1 MSSPIVESSQA
12 ATGTVARPVRI
23 QFTYWQGVGRRLTR
37 DPISMVCAGILVLL
51 ILAAIFAPLIAPM
64 DPYKSSILNRLKPFG
79 TPGYLLGTDEL
90 GRDMLSRL
98 IYGGRISLLMGLLP
112 ITVATFCGSILGIV
126 AGFFGGKTNMVI
138 MRITDVFFAFPSVLL
153 AVGIAGALGAG
164 PVNVLVS
171 LSLVFTPP
179 ITRVAE
185 AATIQIRNQDF
196 IEAGARYRRVRAAH
210 YRRSRPDQRNKPD
223 THLCV
228 QPDRRFHRP
237 RRRIVLP
244 GVWSCAANGRL
255 GTYVEYAASVDLPCA
270 GYLYHAWNID
280 PDRLHLFQSAERWFA
295 DVHGSETMNDEAAE
309 TAQRTE
315 FFTGQQDHGAEDR
328 RALDVQDLTKHF
340 RLRGGP
346 IGGKRAYVQAV
357 DRISFSVSRGETLGI
372 VGESGCGKSTTARLL
387 MRLIEPD
394 EGRMLLDGQ
403 AVGGAHG
410 ISIRKLRH
418 QVQMVFQDSYASLNP
433 RHTATEEVSFGLIA
447 QGVARSEAQ
456 RRANDM
462 LDLVGLEPG
471 VFADRYPHELS
482 GGQRQR
488 VNVARALYHRAE
500 CLTHVGDSQAV
511 RSLTQCGEPMRFA
524 MAAPIDLRN
533 DFDSVSLRRLAKR
546 TRDATQS
553 RRLLALAE
561 VYDGGSRTDA
571 SRIGGVG
578 LQIIRDWV
586 LRFNARGPDGLVDGK
601 SPGAPSKLNADHRR
615 ALAEVVEAGPVP
627 AVDGVVRWRRKDL
640 ARWLLETFAISL
652 DETTVGREL
661 KALGFAKI
669 SARPRH
675 YAQNELAVEAFKK
688 NFPAELA
695 KIRARLPKGV
705 EIELWWQD
713 EARIGQKNKLT
724 RRWARRGTRP
734 RAPRDQRTEWAY
746 IFGAI
751 CPAKGKG
758 AGLVMPWCDT
768 DAMAAHLIEISAAVD
783 PGAHAVL
790 IVDQA
795 GWHLTPKLAIPDNIT
810 VLALPPRSP
819 ELNPVE
825 NVWQFMR
832 DNWLSNRIFK
842 SYEDIVALC
851 CQAWNNLIDQPWKIM
866 SLGMR
871 KWAHGF

>member
-1 MSSPIVESSQA
+1 
-12 ATGTVARPVRI
+12 
-23 QFTYWQGVGRRLTR
+23 
-37 DPISMVCAGILVLL
+37 
-51 ILAAIFAPLIAPM
+51 
-64 DPYKSSILNRLKPFG
+64 
-79 TPGYLLGTDEL
+79 
-90 GRDMLSRL
+90 
-98 IYGGRISLLMGLLP
+98 
-112 ITVATFCGSILGIV
+112 
-126 AGFFGGKTNMVI
+126 
-138 MRITDVFFAFPSVLL
+138 
-153 AVGIAGALGAG
+153 
-164 PVNVLVS
+164 
-171 LSLVFTPP
+171 
-179 ITRVAE
+179 
-185 AATIQIRNQDF
+185 
-196 IEAGARYRRVRAAH
+196 
-210 YRRSRPDQRNKPD
+210 
-223 THLCV
+223 
-228 QPDRRFHRP
+228 
-237 RRRIVLP
+237 
-244 GVWSCAANGRL
+244 
-255 GTYVEYAASVDLPCA
+255 
-270 GYLYHAWNID
+270 
-280 PDRLHLFQSAERWFA
+280 
-295 DVHGSETMNDEAAE
+295 
-309 TAQRTE
+309 
-315 FFTGQQDHGAEDR
+315 
-328 RALDVQDLTKHF
+328 
-340 RLRGGP
+340 
-346 IGGKRAYVQAV
+346 
-357 DRISFSVSRGETLGI
+357 
-372 VGESGCGKSTTARLL
+372 
-387 MRLIEPD
+387 
-394 EGRMLLDGQ
+394 
-403 AVGGAHG
+403 
-410 ISIRKLRH
+410 
-418 QVQMVFQDSYASLNP
+418 
-433 RHTATEEVSFGLIA
+433 
-447 QGVARSEAQ
+447 
-456 RRANDM
+456 
-462 LDLVGLEPG
+462 
-471 VFADRYPHELS
+471 
-482 GGQRQR
+482 
-488 VNVARALYHRAE
+488 
-500 CLTHVGDSQAV
+500 
-511 RSLTQCGEPMRFA
+511 

-866 SLGMR
+866 SLLRRHRRAVLPSLEQPHRPTMEDHVPRHAQMGAWVLINGGAPHR
-871 KWAHGF
+871 DQCRRRSRRPHAGNPGFSVAWPRHAMKRQLRRGGWLAFLNTYRTMCVAPSSNFRQVLEDVRGLKLAA

>member
-1 MSSPIVESSQA
+1 
-12 ATGTVARPVRI
+12 
-23 QFTYWQGVGRRLTR
+23 
-37 DPISMVCAGILVLL
+37 
-51 ILAAIFAPLIAPM
+51 
-64 DPYKSSILNRLKPFG
+64 
-79 TPGYLLGTDEL
+79 
-90 GRDMLSRL
+90 
-98 IYGGRISLLMGLLP
+98 
-112 ITVATFCGSILGIV
+112 
-126 AGFFGGKTNMVI
+126 
-138 MRITDVFFAFPSVLL
+138 
-153 AVGIAGALGAG
+153 
-164 PVNVLVS
+164 
-171 LSLVFTPP
+171 
-179 ITRVAE
+179 
-185 AATIQIRNQDF
+185 
-196 IEAGARYRRVRAAH
+196 
-210 YRRSRPDQRNKPD
+210 
-223 THLCV
+223 
-228 QPDRRFHRP
+228 
-237 RRRIVLP
+237 
-244 GVWSCAANGRL
+244 
-255 GTYVEYAASVDLPCA
+255 
-270 GYLYHAWNID
+270 
-280 PDRLHLFQSAERWFA
+280 
-295 DVHGSETMNDEAAE
+295 
-309 TAQRTE
+309 
-315 FFTGQQDHGAEDR
+315 
-328 RALDVQDLTKHF
+328 
-340 RLRGGP
+340 
-346 IGGKRAYVQAV
+346 
-357 DRISFSVSRGETLGI
+357 
-372 VGESGCGKSTTARLL
+372 
-387 MRLIEPD
+387 
-394 EGRMLLDGQ
+394 
-403 AVGGAHG
+403 
-410 ISIRKLRH
+410 
-418 QVQMVFQDSYASLNP
+418 
-433 RHTATEEVSFGLIA
+433 
-447 QGVARSEAQ
+447 
-456 RRANDM
+456 
-462 LDLVGLEPG
+462 
-471 VFADRYPHELS
+471 
-482 GGQRQR
+482 
-488 VNVARALYHRAE
+488 
-500 CLTHVGDSQAV
+500 
-511 RSLTQCGEPMRFA
+511 

-795 GWHLTPKLAIPDNIT
+795 GWHLTPKLANPRQHHRPGAAATIARVEPGGECLAIHARQLVVEPDLQILRRHRRA
-810 VLALPPRSP
+810 VLPSLEQPHRPTMEDHVPRHAQMGAWVLINDRWYKSYAKG
-819 ELNPVE
+819 LGPV
-825 NVWQFMR
+825 FR
-832 DNWLSNRIFK
+832 SLSNSHLDRRIC
-842 SYEDIVALC
+842 IA
-851 CQAWNNLIDQPWKIM
+851 
-866 SLGMR
+866 
-871 KWAHGF
+871 

>member
-1 MSSPIVESSQA
+1 MIERRIKAAKFPATKSPDSFDFKAIPSLNKLPVLELARCEYIDKYQNIIALGPGGTGKTHVAPGLGLA
-12 ATGTVARPVRI
+12 ACQKGLKVRFI
-23 QFTYWQGVGRRLTR
+23 TAASLVHELIEAVDERRLQRFQKQLT
-37 DPISMVCAGILVLL
+37 SQNLL
-51 ILAAIFAPLIAPM
+51 II
-64 DPYKSSILNRLKPFG
+64 
-79 TPGYLLGTDEL
+79 DEL
-90 GRDMLSRL
+90 GFVPLSKTGAEL
-98 IYGGRISLLMGLLP
+98 LFEVISQRYER
-112 ITVATFCGSILGIV
+112 GSII
-126 AGFFGGKTNMVI
+126 
-138 MRITDVFFAFPSVLL
+138 ITSNLPFDEWTEIYPSASPVRSW
-153 AVGIAGALGAG
+153 IA
-164 PVNVLVS
+164 S
-171 LSLVFTPP
+171 
-179 ITRVAE
+179 
-185 AATIQIRNQDF
+185 
-196 IEAGARYRRVRAAH
+196 
-210 YRRSRPDQRNKPD
+210 
-223 THLCV
+223 
-228 QPDRRFHRP
+228 
-237 RRRIVLP
+237 
-244 GVWSCAANGRL
+244 
-255 GTYVEYAASVDLPCA
+255 
-270 GYLYHAWNID
+270 
-280 PDRLHLFQSAERWFA
+280 
-295 DVHGSETMNDEAAE
+295 
-309 TAQRTE
+309 
-315 FFTGQQDHGAEDR
+315 
-328 RALDVQDLTKHF
+328 
-340 RLRGGP
+340 
-346 IGGKRAYVQAV
+346 
-357 DRISFSVSRGETLGI
+357 
-372 VGESGCGKSTTARLL
+372 
-387 MRLIEPD
+387 
-394 EGRMLLDGQ
+394 
-403 AVGGAHG
+403 
-410 ISIRKLRH
+410 
-418 QVQMVFQDSYASLNP
+418 
-433 RHTATEEVSFGLIA
+433 
-447 QGVARSEAQ
+447 
-456 RRANDM
+456 
-462 LDLVGLEPG
+462 
-471 VFADRYPHELS
+471 
-482 GGQRQR
+482 
-488 VNVARALYHRAE
+488 YHRAE

-533 DFDSVSLRRLAKR
+533 DFDSVSLPPRER

>member
-1 MSSPIVESSQA
+1 
-12 ATGTVARPVRI
+12 
-23 QFTYWQGVGRRLTR
+23 
-37 DPISMVCAGILVLL
+37 
-51 ILAAIFAPLIAPM
+51 M
-64 DPYKSSILNRLKPFG
+64 DPV
-79 TPGYLLGTDEL
+79 E
-90 GRDMLSRL
+90 
-98 IYGGRISLLMGLLP
+98 
-112 ITVATFCGSILGIV
+112 
-126 AGFFGGKTNMVI
+126 
-138 MRITDVFFAFPSVLL
+138 
-153 AVGIAGALGAG
+153 
-164 PVNVLVS
+164 
-171 LSLVFTPP
+171 
-179 ITRVAE
+179 TR
-185 AATIQIRNQDF
+185 
-196 IEAGARYRRVRAAH
+196 
-210 YRRSRPDQRNKPD
+210 
-223 THLCV
+223 
-228 QPDRRFHRP
+228 
-237 RRRIVLP
+237 
-244 GVWSCAANGRL
+244 
-255 GTYVEYAASVDLPCA
+255 
-270 GYLYHAWNID
+270 
-280 PDRLHLFQSAERWFA
+280 SAKYPE
-295 DVHGSETMNDEAAE
+295 
-309 TAQRTE
+309 
-315 FFTGQQDHGAEDR
+315 
-328 RALDVQDLTKHF
+328 HF
-340 RLRGGP
+340 RVTEEIVRLLSVRKDFAAGLDGEHFT
-346 IGGKRAYVQAV
+346 AV
-357 DRISFSVSRGETLGI
+357 SDVSFSVSPGEVVCICGKT
-372 VGESGCGKSTTARLL
+372 GCGKSTLVNLLLGIDAPTAGEIQIDGLSPEADFMAMRGKLAAVFQGDRLL
-387 MRLIEPD
+387 PWRNVIDNAAIGLEVAGLSR
-394 EGRMLLDGQ
+394 E
-403 AVGGAHG
+403 
-410 ISIRKLRH
+410 KRH
-418 QVQMVFQDSYASLNP
+418 
-433 RHTATEEVSFGLIA
+433 A
-447 QGVARSEAQ
+447 QTSVWLAK
-456 RRANDM
+456 
-462 LDLVGLEPG
+462 VGLAGWEE
-471 VFADRYPHELS
+471 AYPHQLS
-482 GGQRQR
+482 GGMRQR
-488 VNVARALYHRAE
+488 VAIARAFVMDPMVILLDEAFGHLDEVTAHKLREDAMTLYHRAE

-586 LRFNARGPDGLVDGK
+586 LRFNARGLDGLVDGK

-783 PGAHAVL
+783 PGAQAVL